1 VLGFDLLGKNPPCR
15 SNVEVGKNENLK
27 VLVCLLF
34 NWMLLIAKGPLLLA
48 APIMIVKVVKKHI
61 GDPMRTYIAA
71 ALVIAFL
78 VAVLPA
84 NSQQSQPN
92 PSAQAPTEMAKP
104 SPNSTQSDADKG
116 KDSTVVFFREGHFTG
131 AALKP
136 SIYLDGKEMERLT
149 NGHWFSVHAEPGKHQ
164 LQSSAKNEPATVIET
179 VAGETTY
186 VQMVILTGN
195 WRGGGRLLQVDAG
208 EAQKVIAKLKP
219 LHD

>member
-1 VLGFDLLGKNPPCR
+1 
-15 SNVEVGKNENLK
+15 
-27 VLVCLLF
+27 
-34 NWMLLIAKGPLLLA
+34 
-48 APIMIVKVVKKHI
+48 
-61 GDPMRTYIAA
+61 MRTFIAA
-71 ALVIAFL
+71 TLVIGL
-78 VAVLPA
+78 LAVLPVS
-84 NSQQSQPN
+84 SQQPQTN
-92 PSAQAPTEMAKP
+92 AAAQAPTDVE
-104 SPNSTQSDADKG
+104 KG
-116 KDSTVVFFREGHFTG
+116 KDSTIVFFREHHFTG
-131 AALKP
+131 SALKP
-136 SIYLDGKEMERLT
+136 SIYLDGKETDRLT

>member
-1 VLGFDLLGKNPPCR
+1 
-15 SNVEVGKNENLK
+15 
-27 VLVCLLF
+27 
-34 NWMLLIAKGPLLLA
+34 
-48 APIMIVKVVKKHI
+48 
-61 GDPMRTYIAA
+61 MRTHIATT
-71 ALVIAFL
+71 LVIGL
-78 VAVLPA
+78 LAVLPVS
-84 NSQQSQPN
+84 SQQPQTN
-92 PSAQAPTEMAKP
+92 PVAQAPADVAKP
-104 SPNSTQSDADKG
+104 SPNSAQSDVDKG
-116 KDSTVVFFREGHFTG
+116 KDSTIVFFREGHFTG

-179 VAGETTY
+179 VGGETTY